1 MPHWRRR
8 SACRWWLR
16 HGRSLQRSWPPDAS
30 IWRWTWICPCRT
42 ASCASA
48 WARIPWWWW
57 RLGAGCTQ
65 RPIALRCQHYFAA
78 CEVVAAGT
86 LWLTMPHSYA
96 QVVARTLALD
106 IQPLPLDL
114 PPLALYLYW
123 HRHLDEDPA
132 NRWLC
137 ELVLAQW
144 WHHVDGAG

>member
-1 MPHWRRR
+1 MTDLTFSVLGVAPEPY
-8 SACRWWLR
+8 ALTPLLMAQIGIDC
-16 HGRSLQRSWPPDAS
+16 G
-30 IWRWTWICPCRT
+30 T
-42 ASCASA
+42 ADPVHA
-48 WARIPWWWW
+48 
-57 RLGAGCTQ
+57 
-65 RPIALRCQHYFAA
+65 IALRCQHYFAA

-132 NRWLC
+132 NRWLR

-144 WHHVDGAG
+144 RHHVDGAD